1 MPSGACHFVD
11 SHLVPAFGVVWCSHV
26 LQVGLKSESTR
37 VQLEFMLGSGG
48 VEVAGQLMSDATVVV
63 PALRVLL
70 FVKNV

>member
-1 MPSGACHFVD
+1 M
-11 SHLVPAFGVVWCSHV
+11 CSHV